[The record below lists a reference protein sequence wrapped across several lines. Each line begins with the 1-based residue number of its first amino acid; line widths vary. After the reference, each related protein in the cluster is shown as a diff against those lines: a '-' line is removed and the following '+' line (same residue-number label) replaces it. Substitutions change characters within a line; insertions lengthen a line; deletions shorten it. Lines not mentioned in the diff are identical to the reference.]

1 MECVDVSGLAGN
13 ANKLKT
19 IALSSNTAWYLYNF
33 RIGTIRALIERHFR
47 VVIIAPWD
55 EFSLRLRELGCE
67 VYDIKMD
74 NKGSS
79 PLADVKTFLAYRKM
93 YRTLRPDLA
102 LHFTIKPNI
111 YGALAARS
119 VGLHCVNMVSGI
131 GTAFIRESWLTRI
144 VEQLY
149 KLSQSWPHKVF
160 FQNMDDLGMFV
171 ERRLVPAE
179 KVERVPGSGVNLT
192 QFVAAPPANN
202 PALVFLLIA
211 RMLRDKGVMEF
222 VEAARLVKARHPQVR
237 FQLLGQLGVANRTA
251 ILCEQVEGWVAEGVV
266 EYLGETDNVAPYIA
280 NADCIVLPS
289 YREGISRILLEASAM
304 ARPIVATDVTGCR
317 EVVDDGET
325 GYLCKVKDP
334 VDLADKLERM
344 LSLSCEQRAEMGRK
358 GREKMQHEF
367 DEQIVIRRYLEV
379 IDEIVRQ
386 EKRSCEPVNS

>member
-1 MECVDVSGLAGN
+1 VECVDVSGLAGE
-13 ANKLKT
+13 ATRLKT
-19 IALSSNTAWYLYNF
+19 IALSSNTTWYLYNF

-67 VYDIKMD
+67 VYDIEMD

-79 PLADVKTFLAYRKM
+79 PFADVKTFLAYRKI
-93 YRTLRPDLA
+93 YRTLQPDLA

-119 VGLHCVNMVSGI
+119 LGLPCVNMVSGL

-149 KLSQSWPHKVF
+149 KFSQSWPHKVF
-160 FQNMDDLGMFV
+160 FQNMDDLGLFV
-171 ERRLVPAE
+171 ERRLVSAE

-202 PALVFLLIA
+202 SAPVFLLIA
-211 RMLRDKGVMEF
+211 RMLRDKGVVEF
-222 VEAARLVKARHPQVR
+222 VEAARLVKARHPEIR
-237 FQLLGQLGVANRTA
+237 FQLLGQLGVANRSA
-251 ILCEQVEGWVAEGVV
+251 ILREQVEGWVAEGAV
-266 EYLGETDNVAPYIA
+266 EYLGETDNVVPYIA

-317 EVVDDGET
+317 EVVDDCET

-334 VDLADKLERM
+334 EDLADKLERM
-344 LSLSCEQRAEMGRK
+344 LSLSSEQRAEMGRK
-358 GREKMQHEF
+358 GREKMQLEF

-379 IDEIVRQ
+379 IDEIVKNK
-386 EKRSCEPVNS
+386 EKSC

>member
-1 MECVDVSGLAGN
+1 
-13 ANKLKT
+13 
-19 IALSSNTAWYLYNF
+19 
-33 RIGTIRALIERHFR
+33 
-47 VVIIAPWD
+47 
-55 EFSLRLRELGCE
+55 FSLRLRELGCE

-251 ILCEQVEGWVAEGVV
+251 ILREQVESWVAEGVV
-266 EYLGETDNVAPYIA
+266 EYLGETDNVAPYIS

>member
-1 MECVDVSGLAGN
+1 M
-13 ANKLKT
+13 KT
-19 IALSSNTAWYLYNF
+19 VALSSNTTWYLYNF

-55 EFSLRLRELGCE
+55 EFSLRLRALGCE
-67 VYDIKMD
+67 VYDIEMD

-93 YRTLRPDLA
+93 YRTLQPDLA

-119 VGLHCVNMVSGI
+119 LGLPCVNMVSGL

-160 FQNMDDLGMFV
+160 FQNMDDLGLFV
-171 ERRLVPAE
+171 ERGLVSAE
-179 KVERVPGSGVNLT
+179 KAERVPGSGVNLA

-202 PALVFLLIA
+202 AATVFLLIA
-211 RMLRDKGVMEF
+211 RMLRDKGVVEF
-222 VEAARLVKARHPQVR
+222 VEAARLVKARHPQIR

-251 ILCEQVEGWVAEGVV
+251 ILREQVEGWVAEGVV
-266 EYLGETDNVAPYIA
+266 EYLGETDNVMPYIA
-280 NADCIVLPS
+280 AADCIVLPS

-317 EVVDDGET
+317 EVVDDGVS

-334 VDLADKLERM
+334 MDLADKLECM
-344 LSLSCEQRAEMGRK
+344 LSQSREQRAEMGRK
-358 GREKMQHEF
+358 GREKMQREF

-379 IDEIVRQ
+379 INEIVNPNG
-386 EKRSCEPVNS
+386 EACSPTAGEINTVE